1 LPAVYTAN
9 AEEELSTIMKYVVAL
24 EQKST
29 HPLANAIIADYFGG
43 CMADAFQAMSNG
55 DKKALFPA
63 IKKVKVLE
71 GGESI

>member
-1 LPAVYTAN
+1 
-9 AEEELSTIMKYVVAL
+9 MKYVVAL

-71 GGESI
+71 GG